1 MRRRGGQRTC
11 RPLDRGQNSTRCTS
25 LRRALGIV
33 GDSCQEHGES
43 MQGGH
48 GGEVS
53 PVRSHPSHRTG
64 AARRRQEP
72 SRPASCHLNAPC
84 AFSHVCRCPQRNRRG
99 WGGGRVNSVGPGGRR
114 KRGRR
119 RRRERKMMENTSLNV
134 FKRIPNIAPR
144 RSVNHGRSFSPH
156 RQVKTRA
163 SAEANR
169 AEALCPLWLPSG
181 EDGHDCNSEI
191 SARGGE
197 RNPPVS
203 YPAATSRRCAAL
215 KGKMRDVS

>member
-1 MRRRGGQRTC
+1 MQRNMRRRGGQRTC
-11 RPLDRGQNSTRCTS
+11 RPLDRGQNSTKCTS

-43 MQGGH
+43 MQGR
-48 GGEVS
+48 EVS

-72 SRPASCHLNAPC
+72 TRPASCHLNAPC

-99 WGGGRVNSVGPGGRR
+99 AGGLCKFGWSWRSPEKGDEEE
-114 KRGRR
+114 
-119 RRRERKMMENTSLNV
+119 ERKMMESTSLKFF
-134 FKRIPNIAPR
+134 FKRIPNIGPC
-144 RSVNHGRSFSPH
+144 RSVNHGRQLRRSFSPH
-156 RQVKTRA
+156 RQVKTRE

-181 EDGHDCNSEI
+181 EDGHDCNGEI

-197 RNPPVS
+197 RNP
-203 YPAATSRRCAAL
+203 R
-215 KGKMRDVS
+215 

>member
-1 MRRRGGQRTC
+1 MRRRGQRTC
-11 RPLDRGQNSTRCTS
+11 RPLDRGQNSTKCTS

-43 MQGGH
+43 MQGG
-48 GGEVS
+48 VS

-64 AARRRQEP
+64 AARRQEP

-84 AFSHVCRCPQRNRRG
+84 AFSHVCRCPQRNER
-99 WGGGRVNSVGPGGRR
+99 GGGSCEFGWSRR
-114 KRGRR
+114 SPEKGEKKREKNDG
-119 RRRERKMMENTSLNV
+119 EHVLEIF
-134 FKRIPNIAPR
+134 FKRIPNIAPC
-144 RSVNHGRSFSPH
+144 RSVNHGRQLRRSFSPRH
-156 RQVKTRA
+156 QVKTRA

-197 RNPPVS
+197 RNP
-203 YPAATSRRCAAL
+203 R
-215 KGKMRDVS
+215 